1 MPEAMKSILFV
12 DDDSDVR
19 KTAELLL
26 RKHRFIVHGAADP
39 QEAMSRIVA
48 DPVDLILLDL
58 NFTKAQTSGEE
69 GLACLADIL
78 RHDPQ
83 ANVIVV
89 TGHSG
94 LNVAIQALRNGARD
108 FIMKPWNNE
117 RLIQAIEKVL
127 ASRRAGH
134 LSVVDPSILVGHS
147 DAMRRII
154 ATFDR
159 CAALT
164 VSVLIRGEPGT
175 GKTLGGLML
184 HRQSGRTN
192 LVQLEASALTDHHLS
207 DLPDTTLLLENIER
221 LNEGQVGGLL
231 NWLARAPRHNSRII
245 CTTAHPMADL
255 GLDRRVKYAIST
267 VDVEMPPLRT
277 RGNDIVLLAEHF
289 VRVSCLQHGFSNK
302 TLSLEAQAILA
313 SQPWPD
319 NIHAL
324 RHAIERTVIMLDGN
338 SISAGD
344 LALDTAAA
352 SLEPQAKPNL
362 AASEKTIIEDALKRN
377 NFNVS
382 AAAGELGLTRPS
394 LYRRMS
400 KHGL

>member
-1 MPEAMKSILFV
+1 MSVEMKSILFV
-12 DDDSDVR
+12 DDDPDVR

-26 RKHRFIVHGAADP
+26 RKHRFIVHGAASP

-58 NFTKAQTSGEE
+58 NFSKAQTSGEE

-83 ANVIVV
+83 ANIIVV

-117 RLIQAIEKVL
+117 RLVQAIEKVL
-127 ASRRAGH
+127 ASRRTGNV
-134 LSVVDPSILVGHS
+134 SVVDPSILVGSS

-159 CAALT
+159 CAALA
-164 VSVLIRGEPGT
+164 VSVLIRGEAGT

-192 LVQLEASALTDHHLS
+192 LVQVEAGALS
-207 DLPDTTLLLENIER
+207 DAALSDIPDTTLLVENIER
-221 LNEGQVGGLL
+221 LNEAQIAGLL
-231 NWLARAPRHNSRII
+231 GWLTRAPRHNSRLIS
-245 CTTAHPMADL
+245 TTTLAIADL

-267 VDVEMPPLRT
+267 VDVGMPPLRE
-277 RGNDIVLLAEHF
+277 RGDDIVQLAEHF
-289 VRVSCLQHGFSNK
+289 VRVSCLQHGFSPK

-324 RHAIERTVIMLDGN
+324 RHAIERTVIMLDGA

-344 LALDTAAA
+344 LALDA
-352 SLEPQAKPNL
+352 SAVSVDAPAKPNL
-362 AASEKTIIEDALKRN
+362 AASEKTMIEEALRRN

-400 KHGL
+400 KHGI